1 MLRLAIAGWS
11 GCLVRGAFL
20 ACCSIVFLW
29 ILLLYAASFS
39 FSASLLFVFCVF
51 FFLSTFFWVCRR
63 VRGNEDEKRFL
74 GGLHPT

>member
-51 FFLSTFFWVCRR
+51 FFLLSTFFLGL
-63 VRGNEDEKRFL
+63 RGNKDEKKILR
-74 GGLHPT
+74 GLPT